1 MFHLKRHQKP
11 LFAGETAANIKVIAC
26 ILLSIVLMTLDHRQH
41 LSTVRDV
48 LATVVYPWQYLV
60 QLPSWTGDWLNENL
74 QSRSALLE
82 ENQRL
87 RNKQLFINAQLQKL
101 TALEAE
107 NRRLRLLLESSV
119 NLGERVLIA
128 ELLTVDFD
136 SYHRHQILINRG
148 SLNGAHVGQ
157 PLLDQEGIVGQIV
170 HANPLTSLAILITD
184 PNHSLPVQVNRNGLR
199 TLAVGTGNFN
209 ELKLPYIPNN
219 DDIRVGDLLITSGL
233 GGRFPR
239 GYPVA
244 RITEVSFDPG
254 QPFARVAAK
263 PTASLDRIR
272 EVLLITTP
280 PAPPPPQA
288 TATITAPAPADAVP
302 TPVAP
307 ADAMG
312 QR

>member
-1 MFHLKRHQKP
+1 MARLKSNQKP
-11 LFAGETAANIKVIAC
+11 LFAAETAANIKVIVCVLA
-26 ILLSIVLMTLDHRQH
+26 SIVLMTLDHRQH
-41 LSTVRDV
+41 LSTVRGV
-48 LATVVYPWQYLV
+48 LATAVYPWQYLV
-60 QLPSWTGDWLNENL
+60 QLPARTGGWLSEHL
-74 QSRSALLE
+74 QSRSTLLE

-87 RNKQLFINAQLQKL
+87 RQKQLFINAQLQKL

-136 SYHRHQILINRG
+136 SYHRHQILINKG
-148 SLNGAHVGQ
+148 SLHGVHVGQ

-170 HANPLTSLAILITD
+170 HANPLTSTAILITD
-184 PNHSLPVQVNRNGLR
+184 PNHALPVQVNRNGLR

-219 DDIRVGDLLITSGL
+219 DDIQVGDLLVTSGL

-244 RITEVSFDPG
+244 HVTEVSFDPG
-254 QPFARVAAK
+254 QPFARITAK
-263 PTASLDRIR
+263 PTAWLDRIR

-280 PAPPPPQA
+280 PGERPLPEDAAVLAEPTPAPPA
-288 TATITAPAPADAVP
+288 EAASTV
-302 TPVAP
+302 
-307 ADAMG
+307 G